1 MSTGESFRA
10 GKVALVGRPNVGK
23 STLLNALLG
32 QKIAITTSRPQT
44 TRNRI
49 LGVKNLPEGQLALV
63 DTPGLHRPRGKG
75 RSQLNVFMVEAA
87 LSALDEVDLVAVL
100 VEAPEPKP
108 ARSLPKGRSAAPRTF
123 LPRLVDEPTQYVFDE
138 VKRSG
143 KPAILVVNKV
153 DYYKDK
159 KQLLP
164 LLAEYSKIKDPP
176 FLDVVPISAR
186 KSDNVDR
193 LAKVMVQHLPLGP
206 ALFPEEMLTDRAEK
220 FLAAE
225 FIREQ
230 VFLATRQEVPHSVAV
245 TVDSFT
251 ERADKQDVVIEATI
265 HVEKLA
271 QKKIVVGDGG
281 SKIRDIGTK
290 ARAEIGKLLDCP
302 VHLSLFVRVDDDWTE
317 DPSMLLELGYDGT

>member
-1 MSTGESFRA
+1 MGNHPHFRA

-32 QKIAITTSRPQT
+32 QKVAITTSRPQT

-63 DTPGLHRPRGKG
+63 DTPGLHKPHGRG
-75 RSQLNVFMVEAA
+75 RSKLNVYMVEAA
-87 LSALDEVDLVAVL
+87 LSALDEVDLVAVI
-100 VEAPEPKP
+100 VEPPPVEP
-108 ARSLPKGRSAAPRTF
+108 ARLQRGRVAPQK
-123 LPRLVDEPTQYVFDE
+123 LIDEGTRYVFEE

-143 KPAILVVNKV
+143 KPCVLVVNKV

-159 KQLLP
+159 KLLLP
-164 LLAEYSKIKDPP
+164 LLAQYAAIKEPA

-186 KSDNVDR
+186 KNDNVER
-193 LAKVMVQHLPLGP
+193 LAKVLVSHLPEGE
-206 ALFPEEMLTDRAEK
+206 ALFPEEMLTDRAER

-245 TVDSFT
+245 SIDSFT
-251 ERADKQDVVIEATI
+251 ERPEKNDVVIEATI

-281 SKIRDIGTK
+281 QQIRDIGTK

-302 VHLSLFVRVDDDWTE
+302 VHLSLFVRVDEDWTE
-317 DPSMLLELGYDGT
+317 DPGMLVELGYDGRQ